1 MSDEIAAFI
10 KEHERTVEPLYV
22 DYNIKFWE
30 LSTNA
35 SDEREKAAVEAK
47 QRYLQVYSNKD
58 DFRRL
63 RAWRPATRNLSDV
76 EARQF
81 KLIYDTYVPNQM
93 SDQVLRDIVERD
105 RCAGLRAHENRRR
118 IVAADR

>member
-1 MSDEIAAFI
+1 MVTNMSDEIAAFI
-10 KEHERTVEPLYV
+10 KEHERAVTPLYV
-22 DYNIKFWE
+22 DYNKKFWD

-35 SDEREKAAVEAK
+35 SEEREKAAVEAK

-63 RAWRPATRNLSDV
+63 RAWRTTTQELSDLD
-76 EARQF
+76 ARQF

-93 SDQVLRDIVERD
+93 SDEVLRDIVERETD
-105 RCAGLRAHENRRR
+105 IE
-118 IVAADR
+118 